1 MRTLES
7 LGLAEAPRDH
17 PLTYPGTWPTESGI
31 LDGDLFLPLSSDASD
46 APPFPGRVPVL
57 AVGSN
62 ASPGQLRH
70 KMAEFGIR
78 APLPMTRVKVTG
90 VEVGVSAHVSLLG
103 YVSASP
109 FNAPGNVRELFV
121 TWLDPDQLAVIDA
134 SEGVP
139 VPTGPYDRAW
149 LPSPDVTVE
158 LESGERLPG
167 VYTYVNR
174 RGVLHDGSGSP
185 RRHPGERP
193 LLTELLAGS
202 PGLRDLFGGTPEEF
216 CTRARFD
223 RDRCERGTLLF
234 AAEGLVVASGLESY
248 VRDQQTGSPGTGS
261 SFAPPSM

>member
-31 LDGDLFLPLSSDASD
+31 LDGDLFLPS
-46 APPFPGRVPVL
+46 PPTHPTHPLPRPRARPRRRL
-57 AVGSN
+57 QRL
-62 ASPGQLRH
+62 PGQLRH

-121 TWLDPDQLAVIDA
+121 TWLDTDQLAVIDA

-149 LPSPDVTVE
+149 LPSPT
-158 LESGERLPG
+158 
-167 VYTYVNR
+167 
-174 RGVLHDGSGSP
+174 
-185 RRHPGERP
+185 
-193 LLTELLAGS
+193 
-202 PGLRDLFGGTPEEF
+202 
-216 CTRARFD
+216 
-223 RDRCERGTLLF
+223 
-234 AAEGLVVASGLESY
+234 
-248 VRDQQTGSPGTGS
+248 
-261 SFAPPSM
+261 